1 MIRSGPNAEISP
13 PVERVADG
21 VVQGVNV
28 VLATVGCVAL
38 AVWAYSHTTPLQG
51 VALAVYGFGLLAMVV
66 CSALYAWGRGGRW
79 HSLYRHLDHA
89 AIFVMIAGT
98 YTPFT
103 VSGFA
108 EGHGIRLLATV
119 WSIALVDVLL
129 KLFAP
134 ARFDPLSVPLYL
146 LMGWAVLSDPGL
158 LWVLPTGVIVPLV
171 AGGVLYSVGV
181 VFHLAPVRFQEAIW
195 HGFVL
200 AAAACHYLAV
210 VQAVA

>member
-1 MIRSGPNAEISP
+1 M
-13 PVERVADG
+13 ADAI
-21 VVQGVNV
+21 VQGTAV
-28 VLATVGCVAL
+28 VLALFGCAGL
-38 AVWAYSHTTPLQG
+38 AVLASSRATAAQG
-51 VALAVYGFGLLAMVV
+51 VALAVYGFGLLSMVV
-66 CSALYAWGRGGRW
+66 CSSLYALGRGGRW
-79 HSLYRHLDHA
+79 HTLLRHLDHA

-119 WSIALVDVLL
+119 WSIALVGVLL
-129 KLFAP
+129 KLLAP

-158 LWVLPTGVIVPLV
+158 LWLLPAGVTGLLA
-171 AGGVLYSVGV
+171 AGGVLYCIGV

-200 AAAACHYLAV
+200 AAAACHYAAV
-210 VQAVA
+210 VRAVV